1 MNLLVM
7 AVFLLTP
14 RDCYPGK
21 LALTPPPPE
30 FDTTHEYDVIKYS
43 LDLYLDINGAQI
55 ERGIA
60 KITLLPSGVL
70 DSLYFHFADLIVD
83 SVLLGGV
90 PLQYALRDTGDQR
103 KLWIRFSSPINDTI
117 EIRIV
122 YHGSPST
129 GLFFGSITYVMNIPP
144 PSWKPTGAR
153 HWFPCYDEPYD
164 KAFSEITLH
173 LPQGIRAVANGAL
186 VSCDT
191 SGQEWVFYWEENYP
205 IATYLVSFAAAD
217 YTVIHDTLYYQGHVM
232 PILNYVPH
240 SDSALAAED
249 WSNLP
254 EILSFFS
261 DLFGTYP
268 FIEEKYGM
276 AKLPYMGWAME
287 NQTNTFWAITTPGN
301 HHFEATV
308 AHEASHQ
315 WWGDMIS
322 PAHWKDIWLNEGF
335 ATYCEALYMDHWS
348 GGVPYENYMVE
359 LMYYYLSHEN
369 DPMGYP
375 IPIYDP
381 PDLWNATTYEKGACV
396 LHMLRMIIGDST
408 FFELLRAYADSFRY
422 GNAETSDF
430 TSLAESVSGMD
441 LNWFFDEWLYHPG
454 HPFYRVH
461 WFKEGV
467 APCTLSIQI
476 EQVQSHNYGVP
487 TYKMPIE
494 FLAKSGNQEF
504 QFTLWDSLDYQEFT
518 VEVPFSPD
526 SLKMDPH
533 HKVLCQY
540 IVTSVGED
548 GLSSAELP
556 RVKCNAGGELVL
568 ELPLSCRH
576 NGILKL
582 FNTSGALL
590 WRHDFRGAKRIR
602 FRPHE
607 EIPSGLYL
615 YEVDLGRKAFTGKF
629 IYLK

>member
-1 MNLLVM
+1 MNLFLM
-7 AVFLLTP
+7 AVLLFSP
-14 RDCYPGK
+14 RECYPGK
-21 LALTPPPPE
+21 LARTPPPPE
-30 FDTTHEYDVIKYS
+30 FDTVHKYDALKYS
-43 LDLYLDINGAQI
+43 LELYLDIDGEQI
-55 ERGIA
+55 EKGITIV
-60 KITLLPSGVL
+60 KLLPMESM
-70 DSLYFHFADLIVD
+70 DSLYLHFADLTVD
-83 SVLLGGV
+83 SVLLGDV
-90 PLQYALRDTGDQR
+90 PLQYTLRDTGDQR
-103 KLWIRFSSPINDTI
+103 KLWIYSPSPIDDTV
-117 EIRIV
+117 EVKIV

-164 KAFSEITLH
+164 KALSEIILH
-173 LPQGIRAVANGAL
+173 LPQGMRAVANGSL

-191 SGQEWVFYWEENYP
+191 SGQEWTFDWKENYP
-205 IATYLVSFAAAD
+205 IATYLISFAAAD
-217 YTVIHDTLYYQGHVM
+217 YAVIHDTLDYQGYTM

-268 FIEEKYGM
+268 FIGEKYGM
-276 AKLPYMGWAME
+276 AKLPHMGWAME

-301 HHFEATV
+301 HHYEATV

-322 PAHWKDIWLNEGF
+322 PAHWKDVWLNEGF

-348 GGVPYENYMVE
+348 GGVPYENYIVE

-408 FFELLRAYADSFRY
+408 FFGLLRTYADSFRY
-422 GNAETSDF
+422 GNAETADF
-430 TSLAESVSGMD
+430 TSLAESISGSD
-441 LNWFFDEWLYHPG
+441 LDWFFDEWLYHPG
-454 HPFYRVH
+454 HPFYRVY

-476 EQVQSHNYGVP
+476 EQAQSHNYGVP

-494 FLAKSGNQEF
+494 FLAKSGDQEF
-504 QFTLWDSLDYQEFT
+504 LFTLWDSLDYQEFT

-540 IVTSVGED
+540 IVTSVKED
-548 GLSSAELP
+548 PFSVYWRP
-556 RVKCNAGGELVL
+556 RTVRNAGNELIV
-568 ELPLSCRH
+568 ELPLSSHRDAL
-576 NGILKL
+576 LKV
-582 FNTSGALL
+582 FSTSGSLL
-590 WRHDFRGAKRIR
+590 WTGKFTGKERIR
-602 FRPHE
+602 FRPSE
-607 EIPSGLYL
+607 KLPSGMYL
-615 YEVDLGRKAFTGKF
+615 YEILLGGKAFTGKF